1 MKNLHII
8 EKTKTLEEKT
18 ASYLKNTVST
28 GDFQKLKGEM
38 DYIIMKPKE
47 LTQELNW

>member
-8 EKTKTLEEKT
+8 EKTKTLEKNT
-18 ASYLKNTVST
+18 VSYVKNTVST
-28 GDFQKLKGEM
+28 MDFQKLKGGM

-47 LTQELNW
+47 LY